1 MLRMIFIQL
10 WNERKSNVL
19 IFLELVVVSVFLWY
33 ASDALYVQYRSFV
46 RPLGF
51 DISNVYH
58 VQLATVPVSSA
69 DYDTSAV
76 HSRRGG
82 GDFLAVYDRLAHH
95 PQVEAVCYTAG
106 NHFHYRGSNRFATF
120 KKDSLVRHGYVRHV
134 DPAYFRV
141 FRVKTADGQ
150 SWETL
155 TKALDE
161 NRVVVTGTVG
171 TAFFGSAAKAL
182 NQEIQITD
190 QGDRDSV
197 FYHVGAVCEPQ
208 RYSDF
213 LDYDYAYYKPVG
225 SREAIANSGDGLA
238 NGLNLFIRI
247 KPAADN
253 DRFVTGFTREMA
265 QQLRL
270 GNIYLKDVVPM
281 SYYRNEML
289 RSWMDDIR
297 FYSSGILFFL
307 LNVFLGIIGTFWFR
321 TQQRSAEIGLRMAM
335 GASRRNIFR
344 QLFAEGFALLG
355 VAFLPAAVVFAD
367 LMYMEVTEQADM
379 LIPLSGRLLCGMA
392 VTLALIAVMV
402 AIGIGFPACRAMRL
416 QPAETLH
423 EE

>member
-76 HSRRGG
+76 HSRKGG

-225 SREAIANSGDGLA
+225 SREAT
-238 NGLNLFIRI
+238 
-247 KPAADN
+247 
-253 DRFVTGFTREMA
+253 V
-265 QQLRL
+265 
-270 GNIYLKDVVPM
+270 
-281 SYYRNEML
+281 
-289 RSWMDDIR
+289 
-297 FYSSGILFFL
+297 
-307 LNVFLGIIGTFWFR
+307 
-321 TQQRSAEIGLRMAM
+321 LRM
-335 GASRRNIFR
+335 G
-344 QLFAEGFALLG
+344 
-355 VAFLPAAVVFAD
+355 
-367 LMYMEVTEQADM
+367 
-379 LIPLSGRLLCGMA
+379 
-392 VTLALIAVMV
+392 
-402 AIGIGFPACRAMRL
+402 
-416 QPAETLH
+416 
-423 EE
+423 

>member
-69 DYDTSAV
+69 DYDTSSV
-76 HSRRGG
+76 HSRKGG
-82 GDFLAVYDRLAHH
+82 SDFLAVYDRLAHH
-95 PQVEAVCYTAG
+95 PQVEAVCYTSG
-106 NHFHYRGSNRFATF
+106 NHFHYRGSNQFATF
-120 KKDSLVRHGYVRHV
+120 KKDSLMRHGYVRHV

-141 FRVKTADGQ
+141 FRVKNADGQ

-171 TAFFGSAAKAL
+171 TDFFGSAAKAL

-213 LDYDYAYYKPVG
+213 MDYDYAYYKAAG

-238 NGLNLFIRI
+238 NGWSLFIRI

-253 DRFVTGFTREMA
+253 DRFVAGFTREMS

-289 RSWMDDIR
+289 RYWMDDIR
-297 FYSSGILFFL
+297 FYFSCILFFL

-344 QLFAEGFALLG
+344 HLFAEGFVLLG
-355 VAFLPAAVVFAD
+355 VAFVPAALVFAN
-367 LMYMEVTEQADM
+367 LMYLEVTEWSAMQ
-379 LIPLSGRLLCGMA
+379 IPVLGRLLCGMGM
-392 VTLALIAVMV
+392 TLGLIGIMV
-402 AIGIGFPACRAMRL
+402 AIGIGFPAYRAMRL
-416 QPAETLH
+416 QPADTLH
-423 EE
+423 DE

>member
-1 MLRMIFIQL
+1 M
-10 WNERKSNVL
+10 
-19 IFLELVVVSVFLWY
+19 
-33 ASDALYVQYRSFV
+33 
-46 RPLGF
+46 
-51 DISNVYH
+51 
-58 VQLATVPVSSA
+58 
-69 DYDTSAV
+69 
-76 HSRRGG
+76 
-82 GDFLAVYDRLAHH
+82 
-95 PQVEAVCYTAG
+95 
-106 NHFHYRGSNRFATF
+106 
-120 KKDSLVRHGYVRHV
+120 
-134 DPAYFRV
+134 
-141 FRVKTADGQ
+141 
-150 SWETL
+150 
-155 TKALDE
+155 
-161 NRVVVTGTVG
+161 
-171 TAFFGSAAKAL
+171 
-182 NQEIQITD
+182 
-190 QGDRDSV
+190 
-197 FYHVGAVCEPQ
+197 
-208 RYSDF
+208 
-213 LDYDYAYYKPVG
+213 DYDYAYYKPVG